1 MPAHKSMILETALKI
16 GPTCEV
22 TSWKELKKMLLV
34 TCSPQLRSEFSRRD
48 EKTKQMR
55 LNDFE
60 KWLIDIYEKK
70 TGTRLSLYE
79 GLEEK

>member
-1 MPAHKSMILETALKI
+1 MANKHTILETALQV
-16 GPTCEV
+16 GPSCEV
-22 TSWKELKKMLLV
+22 KSWKELKKLLLL
-34 TCSPQLRSEFSRRD
+34 TCNPQLRSEFSRRD
-48 EKTKQMR
+48 EKTKEMR

-79 GLEEK
+79 SVE

>member
-1 MPAHKSMILETALKI
+1 MATHKSMILETALEI

-22 TSWKELKKMLLV
+22 KSWKDLKKMLLV
-34 TCSPQLRSEFSRRD
+34 TCSPELRSQFSRRD
-48 EKTKQMR
+48 EKTKRMK

>member
-1 MPAHKSMILETALKI
+1 MANKKSILETALQV
-16 GPTCEV
+16 GPSCEV
-22 TSWKELKKMLLV
+22 KTWKELKKLLLL
-34 TCSPQLRSEFSRRD
+34 TCNPDLRSEFSRRD
-48 EKTKQMR
+48 EKTKETR

-79 GLEEK
+79 AAE